1 MRSRRQIAPRPSRG
15 IAPRSKI
22 SRPGSAAVQIPIIE
36 CGPAD
41 SRVYIALAALMA
53 SLDHLRNASTDVV
66 ADLGQ
71 PNKVGQASSGFE
83 KYLFQA
89 FACVLVG
96 LDGKCEPGSANAHCA
111 SRDAGVG
118 RMGVDGEW
126 RQPAIKSHSTAKPIG
141 PVQTGC

>member
-1 MRSRRQIAPRPSRG
+1 
-15 IAPRSKI
+15 
-22 SRPGSAAVQIPIIE
+22 
-36 CGPAD
+36 
-41 SRVYIALAALMA
+41 MA
-53 SLDHLRNASTDVV
+53 SLGHLRNASADAV

-126 RQPAIKSHSTAKPIG
+126 WQSASNGHCGREMLFGSNG
-141 PVQTGC
+141 G